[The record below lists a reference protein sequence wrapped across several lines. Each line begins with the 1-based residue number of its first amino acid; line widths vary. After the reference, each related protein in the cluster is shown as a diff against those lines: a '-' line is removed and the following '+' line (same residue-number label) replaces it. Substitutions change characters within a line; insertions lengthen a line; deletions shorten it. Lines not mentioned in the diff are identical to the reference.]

1 MRAWQHVRELSA
13 RLVLAAL
20 PLLLAAAGC
29 GAEGD
34 QRPREPVSGTVTFEG
49 KPLDNGTIEFQPSSA
64 AEAVAA
70 GGTVAQG
77 RFAIPKDAGPVPGKY
92 RVAIYDQANTATT
105 GSAEGGGPV
114 AATRKS
120 LAELRGA
127 IPPRYNS
134 ATELTA
140 DVKAGGPNRFSFEL
154 KK

>member
-1 MRAWQHVRELSA
+1 MSIWQHLRELSA
-13 RLVLAAL
+13 PLVLVAL
-20 PLLLAAAGC
+20 PLLAAAGC

-34 QRPREPVSGTVTFEG
+34 ERPREPVSGSVTFEG
-49 KPLDNGTIEFQPSSA
+49 KPLENGTIEFQPSIAGES
-64 AEAVAA
+64 VSA

-77 RFAIPKDAGPVPGKY
+77 RFEIPQAEGPVPGKY
-92 RVAIYDQANTATT
+92 RVAIYDQVNTATT

-114 AATRKS
+114 AGARKS
-120 LAELRGA
+120 LADLRGV

-140 DVKAGGPNRFSFEL
+140 DVKAGGPNSFTFEL